1 MPEDFNLAHY
11 ATTVTSD
18 TPTYEALNKDTRAEF
33 MSKIEGLRSRLLE
46 QKRA

>member
-1 MPEDFNLAHY
+1 MPAELNLADY

-18 TPTYEALNKDTRAEF
+18 TPTYEVLNRETRAEF
-33 MSKIEGLRSRLLE
+33 MAKIEGLRSRLLE